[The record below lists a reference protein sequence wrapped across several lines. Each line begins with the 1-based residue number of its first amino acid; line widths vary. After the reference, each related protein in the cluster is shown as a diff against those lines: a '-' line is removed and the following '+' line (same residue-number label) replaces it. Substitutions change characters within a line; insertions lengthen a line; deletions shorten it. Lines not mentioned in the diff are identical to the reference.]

1 MNVLVIG
8 DGARAH
14 ALCWKLSESPV
25 LEELYCAPGNV
36 GVGLIAECVPI
47 SLKAVHT
54 IASFCEENDI
64 DFIIVGTPQTM
75 SIGIVDMLNR
85 NGFPTFGPDM
95 GAVRLETSKAF
106 SREICEKY
114 KIPMAKSVRFTELDP
129 ACAHID
135 AGPVPIVIKG
145 DVVVDGSRVAV
156 CKTKEDAKAAVAA
169 HFAAGD
175 LEIFVEEFLTGAEVS
190 YCAVTDGHIVLPMTS
205 ATDDWD
211 PDGPG
216 TYRGSLSP
224 APAVTP
230 EIEKLIVQKILR
242 PTISGM
248 KAARRPFKG
257 LLNARLILTAEGP
270 KVIDYKVRF
279 SDPEWQCIV
288 LRINGDLIP
297 ALISSYDEMLERF
310 DPFRWHPGS
319 AASMVMRAEGANATT
334 EKIGIAIDTIEAD
347 DEDIVVYRSND
358 IKELNITAS
367 GTDLA
372 DIRKRLYAAAE
383 KVLNM
388 VR

>member
-25 LEELYCAPGNV
+25 LEELFCAPGNV

-54 IASFCEENDI
+54 IAAFCEENDI
-64 DFIIVGTPQTM
+64 DFIIVGTTSTM
-75 SIGIVDMLNR
+75 SIGLVDMLNR

-95 GAVRLETSKAF
+95 GAVRIETSKAF
-106 SREICEKY
+106 SREICQRY
-114 KIPMAKSVRFTELDP
+114 KIPCAQSVRF
-129 ACAHID
+129 ID
-135 AGPVPIVIKG
+135 AASADAHVETCELPVVIKG
-145 DVVVDGSRVAV
+145 DMPVNGSRVTI
-156 CKTKEDAKAAVAA
+156 CKTKEEAKAAVAA
-169 HFAAGD
+169 QFAGGD
-175 LEIFVEEFLTGAEVS
+175 LEIFVEEFLTGPEVS
-190 YCAVTDGHIVLPMTS
+190 YCAITDGHIVLPMTS

-230 EIEKLIVQKILR
+230 EIEKQIIQKILR
-242 PTISGM
+242 PTVTGM
-248 KAARRPFKG
+248 KTERRPFKG

-270 KVIDYKVRF
+270 KVIDYKARF
-279 SDPEWQCIV
+279 SDPEWQAVV
-288 LRINGDLIP
+288 LRMQGDLIP

-310 DPFRWHPGS
+310 DPFRWQPGS
-319 AASMVMRAEGANATT
+319 AAVLVMRAEGANATP
-334 EKIGIAIDTIEAD
+334 EQIGIAIDTIEEED
-347 DEDIVVYRSND
+347 DDVVVYRAND
-358 IKELNITAS
+358 VKELNITAS

-372 DIRKRLYAAAE
+372 DVRKRLYAAA
-383 KVLNM
+383 KRVLGM
-388 VR
+388 VA